1 MRIANDHMKCTLQ
14 FAQRSWVMEV
24 IIKEI
29 QIAVAEVFHLSLEE
43 LTRHSRKRAFSA
55 PRHIAMY
62 LARQFTD
69 GSLSEIG
76 QQFGFKC
83 HTTVLRSIA
92 KIDGQRRTDVVLN
105 QILSE
110 LANALDLPQEG
121 LCFAEADMNPH
132 SPHPDSPASGNGT
145 RGRSRARK
153 AEKV

>member
-1 MRIANDHMKCTLQ
+1 MRISDDHMKCTLELP
-14 FAQRSWVMEV
+14 QRSWVMEV

-29 QIAVAEVFHLSLEE
+29 QIAVAELFHLSLDE

-110 LANALDLPQEG
+110 VANALDLPQEG
-121 LCFAEADMNPH
+121 LCVLESDMNPQ
-132 SPHPDSPASGNGT
+132 SPHPDSPANGKGT
-145 RGRSRARK
+145 RGRSSARK

>member
-1 MRIANDHMKCTLQ
+1 MKCTLQ
-14 FAQRSWVMEV
+14 FAQRSWVMKV
-24 IIKEI
+24 MIKEI
-29 QIAVAEVFHLSLEE
+29 QIAVAGLFHLSLEE
-43 LTRHSRKRAFSA
+43 FTRHSRKRTLAV

-105 QILSE
+105 QILNE
-110 LANALDLPQEG
+110 LANTLNLPQEG
-121 LCFAEADMNPH
+121 LCFAEADKN
-132 SPHPDSPASGNGT
+132 SQSSDSDGPACGEGS
-145 RGRSRARK
+145 RDRSSARK